1 MDMSYLMSLL
11 GFITL
16 ARSFLPPELNEL
28 LVKWWEK
35 LIKPVNPFCNFHVP
49 ELESNITND
58 LYRVVQLHMRAAKLS
73 KDADELVLSRDENEK
88 EITFS
93 LAAGEVVTETYHG
106 VTVWWTH
113 CTEKTGSKDNGNEE
127 FEKSEFKLKFR
138 KKDKDFVMNT
148 YLDYVTENAMEFRRQ
163 LRELSLYSNN
173 DCYWECHNFKHP
185 SNFDTLAMEPELKAK
200 VKADLDSFMRGE
212 EFFHKVGRAW
222 KRGYLLYGPPGTGKS
237 SMIAAI
243 ANYLKY
249 NVYDLELT
257 QVYNNNSLKQLLV
270 NTTSKSI
277 IVIEDIDCSLDLA
290 GQRKAG
296 KENKFHNKDEPT
308 TESTS
313 SVTLSGL
320 LNFTDGLWSCC
331 GDERI
336 IIFTTNHVEKLDAA
350 LLRPGRMDMH
360 IHMSYC
366 SFETF
371 KALAKNYLS
380 LEDHPLYDD
389 VKSLLEGGKLITPAQ
404 VTEHLF
410 GNRDDP
416 TAAIN
421 VLIEWLQKPEEQ
433 KPEETTKTDSKE
445 TSEEEVKADV
455 KENGATENGSAESAD
470 LRQKVDILEGKV
482 QSLEKNFHQ
491 KTPKED
497 IMSNGEVLHV
507 ENGDLHVE
515 SDDGDER

>member
-1 MDMSYLMSLL
+1 MQVGTGLAHTCLQSENCSSCSLISHITNTVLVTLSLL
-11 GFITL
+11 SSLFCCCSLL
-16 ARSFLPPELNEL
+16 AFR
-28 LVKWWEK
+28 
-35 LIKPVNPFCNFHVP
+35 
-49 ELESNITND
+49 TN
-58 LYRVVQLHMRAAKLS
+58 
-73 KDADELVLSRDENEK
+73 
-88 EITFS
+88 
-93 LAAGEVVTETYHG
+93 
-106 VTVWWTH
+106 
-113 CTEKTGSKDNGNEE
+113 
-127 FEKSEFKLKFR
+127 
-138 KKDKDFVMNT
+138 
-148 YLDYVTENAMEFRRQ
+148 
-163 LRELSLYSNN
+163 
-173 DCYWECHNFKHP
+173 
-185 SNFDTLAMEPELKAK
+185 
-200 VKADLDSFMRGE
+200 
-212 EFFHKVGRAW
+212 
-222 KRGYLLYGPPGTGKS
+222 LYGIGL
-237 SMIAAI
+237 M
-243 ANYLKY
+243 
-249 NVYDLELT
+249 

>member
-1 MDMSYLMSLL
+1 MPS
-11 GFITL
+11 FQIL
-16 ARSFLPPELNEL
+16 AFR
-28 LVKWWEK
+28 
-35 LIKPVNPFCNFHVP
+35 
-49 ELESNITND
+49 TN
-58 LYRVVQLHMRAAKLS
+58 LCGIV
-73 KDADELVLSRDENEK
+73 
-88 EITFS
+88 
-93 LAAGEVVTETYHG
+93 
-106 VTVWWTH
+106 
-113 CTEKTGSKDNGNEE
+113 
-127 FEKSEFKLKFR
+127 
-138 KKDKDFVMNT
+138 
-148 YLDYVTENAMEFRRQ
+148 
-163 LRELSLYSNN
+163 
-173 DCYWECHNFKHP
+173 
-185 SNFDTLAMEPELKAK
+185 
-200 VKADLDSFMRGE
+200 
-212 EFFHKVGRAW
+212 
-222 KRGYLLYGPPGTGKS
+222 
-237 SMIAAI
+237 
-243 ANYLKY
+243 
-249 NVYDLELT
+249 LT

-290 GQRKAG
+290 GQRKSG
-296 KENKFHNKDEPT
+296 KESKSSQKDEPT

-380 LEDHPLYDD
+380 IDDHPLFDD
-389 VKSLLEGGKLITPAQ
+389 VKCLLEGGKLITPAQ

-416 TAAIN
+416 NAAIN

-433 KPEETTKTDSKE
+433 KPEATTKVDSKDTNE
-445 TSEEEVKADV
+445 EKEEVAGV
-455 KENGATENGSAESAD
+455 TENGASVNGDSGSAESAD
-470 LRQKVDILEGKV
+470 LRQEVSILKEKM
-482 QSLEKNFHQ
+482 QALEKNLHQ
-491 KTPKED
+491 KPAKAD
-497 IMSNGEVLHV
+497 IMSNGEVLQV

-515 SDDGDER
+515 SDDGDVLVKLKLRG